1 MNIRFLGF
9 QDIKRVCDIMRLTL
23 WSLGCTSNTETPKNS
38 LSHICNKILHDIE
51 SDRILKRLKVVK
63 FISSQPNWFKEHNL
77 RAVLC
82 VPLLL
87 GTSY

>member
-51 SDRILKRLKVVK
+51 SDRILKRLKSCEIHILTTKLV
-63 FISSQPNWFKEHNL
+63 Q
-77 RAVLC
+77 
-82 VPLLL
+82 
-87 GTSY
+87 GT